1 MTGAA
6 GEDAMFPRTFVIA
19 ASMTLV
25 FILSASA
32 QEKLVGT
39 YGEARTSLAF
49 KIPDATAQSMLPR
62 GWLASPFSAGPSK
75 GANLVVTFMDWLV
88 APDPDGRPTNTFRHV
103 GLTVPAKQNTKEET
117 VAIVVTW
124 LSAPPG
130 YAPGAYGNF
139 GAAKSRI
146 MRTLRTDDDGFS
158 TAEESWKFEGEN
170 GDLVELEL
178 QFARRATTRTK
189 LEAKV
194 YSAVKPEFYRLYRI
208 EAAVDVVRSADG
220 GTDRVQKYIFK
231 GSGPRF
237 RALFDGSEQLVSI
250 ASFPWFSRQAFLPA
264 QAK

>member
-1 MTGAA
+1 ML
-6 GEDAMFPRTFVIA
+6 PRTFVIA

-75 GANLVVTFMDWLV
+75 GANLVVTFMDWL
-88 APDPDGRPTNTFRHV
+88 
-103 GLTVPAKQNTKEET
+103 PAQQNTKDET
-117 VAIVVTW
+117 VAMVVTG

-130 YAPGAYGNF
+130 YAPGPYGNF
-139 GAAKSRI
+139 GAAKSRT

-250 ASFPWFSRQAFLPA
+250 TSFPWFSRQAFLPA